1 MSCNTLASCR
11 KFYNNNNNNS
21 FRIRASSSREEIDGA
36 MFESEALE
44 SGRVVFV
51 PRLDSTTRRSDNR
64 SFMNTLIRNEP
75 RREGGEK
82 NEKGK

>member
-1 MSCNTLASCR
+1 
-11 KFYNNNNNNS
+11 
-21 FRIRASSSREEIDGA
+21 

>member
-1 MSCNTLASCR
+1 
-11 KFYNNNNNNS
+11 
-21 FRIRASSSREEIDGA
+21 

-51 PRLDSTTRRSDNR
+51 PRLDSTARRSDNR